1 MATTPQSRSE
11 RIDIRVNKE
20 AKSLIAQAAEL
31 SGQNLSVFVLEAVR
45 ERALRTI
52 AEHDRVVLN
61 NRARGVFLKALASP
75 PAPNAA
81 LRKAAAKHAL
91 K

>member
-1 MATTPQSRSE
+1 M
-11 RIDIRVNKE
+11 NKE
-20 AKSLIAQAAEL
+20 AKSLFAHATEL
-31 SGQNLSVFVLEAVR
+31 SGQALSAFVLEAVR

-52 AEHDRVVLN
+52 AEHDRVILN
-61 NRARGVFLKALASP
+61 NKARGVFLKAIAAP

-81 LRKAAAKHAL
+81 LRKAAAKHAQ